1 MSTHRQRPHLDLL
14 RPLGGCAP
22 RHRDGRQI
30 CSPAARPSCCTCGA
44 RSPSSRLRTAR
55 FGSLPAYS
63 DEELQNAALKIGDE
77 GAALA
82 AEAGLDA
89 RPESA
94 ECTFDG
100 TSHAILEV
108 ADEYEAA
115 VIVVGAR
122 GLSAFK
128 SFLLGS
134 VSHGVVQ
141 HAHRPVLVVPPPV
154 REARAAAPAGQT
166 ATATA

>member
-1 MSTHRQRPHLDLL
+1 MSTTDSGPILICYDRSEDARRAIKSAADLF
-14 RPLGGCAP
+14 P
-22 RHRDGRQI
+22 GRKTI
-30 CSPAARPSCCTCGA
+30 VLHVWSPVAVIASAYGA
-44 RSPSSRLRTAR
+44 
-55 FGSLPAYS
+55 FGSLPAYN
-63 DEELQNAALKIGDE
+63 DEELQNAALKIGEE

-82 AEAGLDA
+82 TEAGLDA

-115 VIVVGAR
+115 VIVMGAR
-122 GLSAFK
+122 GLSPFK

-141 HAHRPVLVVPPPV
+141 HAHRPVLVIPPPV